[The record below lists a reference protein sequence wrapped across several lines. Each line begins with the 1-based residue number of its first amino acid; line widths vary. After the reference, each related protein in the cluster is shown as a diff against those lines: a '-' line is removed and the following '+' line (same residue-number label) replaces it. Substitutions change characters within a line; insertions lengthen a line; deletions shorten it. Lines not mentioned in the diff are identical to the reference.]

1 MLAGLERAEFKL
13 ATAKKGTAPRKAA
26 AKRTPREDEPQ
37 FGGHVDGDLP
47 ELDGDEEEAVEQPA
61 AVKKNVPAHPYGD
74 REVYVYQPKD
84 GSAPIVFPSISE
96 VRPTQKFFWKIY
108 QMNEMFQSFEWMN
121 LAEVPK
127 SIQERVLDLGEK
139 DVYEQA
145 EFFRGWFAPI
155 SRPQGG
161 MTPPGES

>member
-1 MLAGLERAEFKL
+1 MA
-13 ATAKKGTAPRKAA
+13 ATVKRSPRKAA
-26 AKRTPREDEPQ
+26 VKKKAVPGVEDVYDAADAVTDSVNEP
-37 FGGHVDGDLP
+37 
-47 ELDGDEEEAVEQPA
+47 APA
-61 AVKKNVPAHPYGD
+61 APKNDVPPHPYGD
-74 REVYVYQPKD
+74 VEVYVYRPKD
-84 GSAPIVFPSISE
+84 GSAPIVFPAINT

-121 LAEVPK
+121 LAGVPK
-127 SIQERVLDLGEK
+127 NIQERVLDLGETN
-139 DVYEQA
+139 VYEQA